1 MEKEGKNM
9 LYYFVLFLSFVR
21 VVFVKKSVIEKVKDK
36 KEKRRGRGGLK

>member
-1 MEKEGKNM
+1 M